1 MAKARVR
8 VSESL
13 NRLLRSDWEIAISQA
28 ALGEEDTKIAT
39 RYLLDAIPQVDIGAE
54 IGITRS
60 AVAKR
65 LPKIIDKIE
74 RATTKLNMIQ

>member
-1 MAKARVR
+1 MARARVR

-13 NRLLRSDWEIAISQA
+13 DRLLRSDWEIVISQA

-39 RYLLDAIPQVDIGAE
+39 RYLLDAIPQVEIGAE

-74 RATTKLNMIQ
+74 RAATKLNMI